1 MYCRTCG
8 NKMNDNAEICVKCGV
23 KRNVGTD
30 FCQVCGA
37 RTTASMTN
45 CKKCGAKLMKAM
57 STTQMKKKAV
67 SKGKKTLGT
76 VLLVIGIIL
85 WIATAVN
92 FGVGITSRSN
102 YQTVQHIG
110 GAIRCAVLGGIF
122 TGLGIR
128 FRKKQRK

>member
-23 KRNVGTD
+23 KRNVGAD
-30 FCQVCGA
+30 YCQVCGA
-37 RTTASMTN
+37 RTTAAMTN

-57 STTQMKKKAV
+57 SSAQVKKKAV

-85 WIATAVN
+85 LIAMVLN
-92 FGVGITSRSN
+92 LGVAFTSRSD
-102 YQTVQHIG
+102 YTTVQHLG
-110 GAIRCAVLGGIF
+110 GAGRCALLGGLF
-122 TGLGIR
+122 TGFGIR
-128 FRKKQRK
+128 LRKKK

>member
-8 NKMNDNAEICVKCGV
+8 NKINDNAEICVKCGV
-23 KRNVGTD
+23 RRNVGTD
-30 FCQVCGA
+30 YCQVCGA

-57 STTQMKKKAV
+57 SSTQVKKKAV

-85 WIATAVN
+85 LIVMVAN
-92 FGVGITSRSN
+92 IGVGFTSRSDYTAMN
-102 YQTVQHIG
+102 HLAAAGRCGVIG
-110 GAIRCAVLGGIF
+110 GLF
-122 TGLGIR
+122 TGFGVK
-128 FRKKQRK
+128 FRKKK